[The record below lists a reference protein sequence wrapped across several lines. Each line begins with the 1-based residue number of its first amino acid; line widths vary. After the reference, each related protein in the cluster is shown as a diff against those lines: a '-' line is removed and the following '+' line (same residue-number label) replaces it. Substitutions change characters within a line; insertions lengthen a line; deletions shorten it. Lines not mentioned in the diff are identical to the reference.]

1 MIYVVQKGDN
11 LITICRALF
20 DDGLEYHDLAA
31 YNSLRD
37 PNKIYVGQVLKL
49 HRTPNVLTHLQKVVN
64 VEPSIEKLDEIC
76 DLFREGFCTREMA
89 LDIYRTAIK

>member
-1 MIYVVQKGDN
+1 MIYVVQFGDTLSQIAERLYGDHVMCHEIALWNDIRDLN
-11 LITICRALF
+11 LIRT
-20 DDGLEYHDLAA
+20 
-31 YNSLRD
+31 
-37 PNKIYVGQVLKL
+37 GQVLKL
-49 HRTPNVLTHLQKVVN
+49 NNPPKMLTQKQKVVN